1 MCEFLINK
9 ENISNM
15 LINISVTGQLLS
27 VQVHLIVKPKRF
39 YRVLLQWSKIF
50 QTRMLLGQV
59 TEVPR
64 TQMSDNFFFLKALA
78 DFSVFIKYF
87 KTLRRLIACTPL
99 PYGRENESQSI

>member
-50 QTRMLLGQV
+50 QTHMFVGQV
-59 TEVPR
+59 TEALR
-64 TQMSDNFFFLKALA
+64 TQMSDNFFFFKALA
-78 DFSVFIKYF
+78 DFSVFIKHF
-87 KTLRRLIACTPL
+87 KTHRDW
-99 PYGRENESQSI
+99 